1 MSAARRQQASVGG
14 ASAVGEPGT
23 SGSSEGGR
31 EKEEQRQASAAMTGK
46 VAAAT
51 GEVEGGG

>member
-1 MSAARRQQASVGG
+1 M
-14 ASAVGEPGT
+14 GEPGT